1 MNWKVSQSQARRG
14 GLRVTQKQRIGKEN
28 QANGHR
34 FEILVWNKARN
45 KDTLARVI
53 SSGSKGFGDVWVLK
67 RNKLI
72 LRICKTNGYLEPK
85 ERREIEK
92 FMREKPEWVQVELW
106 YYKSKRKVG
115 HIKL

>member
-1 MNWKVSQSQARRG
+1 M
-14 GLRVTQKQRIGKEN
+14 TQKQRIGKLN

-34 FEILVWNKARN
+34 FEILVWNKAKNR
-45 KDTLARVI
+45 DTLARVI

-67 RNKLI
+67 KDKLI

-85 ERREIEK
+85 EREEISE
-92 FMREKPEWVQVELW
+92 FLASKPEWVQVELW

-115 HIKL
+115 HTKL